1 MSILLGKATSN
12 SKNNG
17 IFGFHIPKNPYE
29 QLDWQLYT
37 NITHLDY

>member
-1 MSILLGKATSN
+1 MSILLGMATYDCE
-12 SKNNG
+12 NNG